1 MLMWSFINRYR
12 NKSKIKSIIK
22 MNQTAIYDNIPAFAL
37 QDVFLV
43 FQLLFL
49 SFAI

>member
-1 MLMWSFINRYR
+1 
-12 NKSKIKSIIK
+12 
-22 MNQTAIYDNIPAFAL
+22 MNQTAIYNNIPAFAL

-43 FQLLFL
+43 FHLLFL